1 MWSDDNIASPWAK
14 SIRNGD
20 GYAWKSLNIH
30 HKKKK
35 KKKKKK
41 SWAKFQEEIKL
52 MVFAHW

>member
-1 MWSDDNIASPWAK
+1 M
-14 SIRNGD
+14 RNGD

-41 SWAKFQEEIKL
+41 WREKTKKD
-52 MVFAHW
+52 